1 MAKQRD
7 SGTLREV
14 VREPGFTPAMRDL
27 GGLVALLDDSD
38 EEVGEAAE
46 RAFARAAS
54 GGGAVVPS
62 LLERLDGLSASAQ
75 VRALRVIGGQKP
87 TDAATARR
95 IIGAL
100 ERSDARVQRAAVHV
114 LGRLDESDG
123 ASEIASALLASWDTI
138 PELPLA
144 RALAE
149 AFGKLGVVDARA
161 RLEQVLEGDPELARI
176 ARKAL
181 TMLERDATRGT
192 ESSIRGEAY
201 GDFDVDLVLF
211 CRQGLESFVIEEV
224 LERCASARSVRPSA
238 HAGQITALWRG
249 APADLLSVRTL
260 LGVAFALPAERGDVV
275 PACVRALTAPTSRR
289 VLEAWTT
296 GVVRYRI
303 DWEGRGHR
311 RGATWQLVD
320 ALRAAAPEWIND
332 PTDSTWELSIATD
345 GDEVRV
351 SLVPR
356 KLKDER
362 FLYRVRDVPAASHP
376 TIAAALVR
384 ASRPEPGDVVWD
396 PFVGSATELIE
407 RAIAGPHVR
416 LIGSDSS
423 EEALAAARANVAA
436 WGKTEVALELGDAT
450 VHAPSG
456 VTTIVTNPPMGRRV
470 ARDGS
475 LAALLDAFTDHAAQV
490 LVPGGRLAWLSPLGA
505 RTAAR
510 AEAASLRVTRRQPVD
525 LGGFTAELQVWE
537 KGAR

>member
-7 SGTLREV
+7 SGTLREA

-27 GGLVALLDDSD
+27 GGLAALLEDTD
-38 EEVGEAAE
+38 EAVGEAAE

-54 GGGAVVPS
+54 GGGAVVPG

-87 TDAATARR
+87 QDVATAQRVIR
-95 IIGAL
+95 AL
-100 ERSDARVQRAAVHV
+100 ESSEPRVQRAAVHV
-114 LGRLDESDG
+114 LGRLHESDG
-123 ASEIASALLASWDTI
+123 AGAIASALLASWDST

-149 AFGKLGVVDARA
+149 AFGKLSVVDARG
-161 RLEQVLEGDPELARI
+161 RLEQVLQGDPELARI
-176 ARKAL
+176 AKKAL
-181 TMLERDATRGT
+181 TMLERDATRGVA
-192 ESSIRGEAY
+192 SSIRGETP
-201 GDFDVDLVLF
+201 GDFDVDVVLF
-211 CRQGLESFVIEEV
+211 CRQGLESFVIDEV
-224 LERCASARSVRPSA
+224 LERCTSARSVRPSA
-238 HAGQITALWRG
+238 RPGEITARWRG

-260 LGVAFALPAERGDVV
+260 LGVAFALPAERGDIV
-275 PACVRALTAPTSRR
+275 PACVRALTAPASRR
-289 VLEAWTT
+289 LLDVWTM
-296 GVVRYRI
+296 GAVRYRI
-303 DWEGRGHR
+303 DWKGKGHR

-356 KLKDER
+356 KLEDPR

-384 ASRPEPGDVVWD
+384 ASRPDAGDVVWD

-407 RAIAGPHVR
+407 RAIAGPCAR
-416 LIGSDSS
+416 LVGSDTS
-423 EEALAAARANVAA
+423 EDALAAARVNVAA
-436 WGKTEVALELGDAT
+436 WGKTGIVLDLGDAT
-450 VHAPSG
+450 VHAPTG

-475 LAALLDAFTDHAAQV
+475 LAPLLDAVTDHAAQV

-537 KGAR
+537 KP